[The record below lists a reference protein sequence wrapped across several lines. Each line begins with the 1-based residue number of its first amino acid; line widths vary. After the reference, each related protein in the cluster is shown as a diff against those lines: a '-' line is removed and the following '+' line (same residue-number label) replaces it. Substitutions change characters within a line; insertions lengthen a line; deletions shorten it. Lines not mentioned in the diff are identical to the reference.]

1 MKVKELLQ
9 GLLLLTHN
17 RPALENAEIISGPLA
32 HPDCVVAWV
41 IVDTVTKYRSTHVRF
56 AESLD
61 QLIDDIITN
70 YDITEETITHC
81 VVPIAGFTMQDL
93 CEKLI

>member
-32 HPDCVVAWV
+32 HPDCVVA
-41 IVDTVTKYRSTHVRF
+41 
-56 AESLD
+56 
-61 QLIDDIITN
+61 
-70 YDITEETITHC
+70 
-81 VVPIAGFTMQDL
+81 
-93 CEKLI
+93 